1 MVRDVTRADLPQAVL
16 WDMDGTIIDSEP
28 IWFIHQADIVRE
40 KGGYWDDDMSS
51 GMVGMNLI
59 DAAVYMIET
68 SRIDADPEEFLA
80 ELVRR
85 VVGHVHEAGVERRP
99 GAYELL
105 DELRTA
111 GVPIALVTAS
121 YASFAEEIARDA
133 GGFDVVVPGDRVS
146 RGKPD
151 PEGYLL
157 AARLLGVD
165 IEKCVAIEDS
175 PNGLQAARASGAR
188 CLAVPHMAQ
197 IPEAPGLSR
206 VSSLADVTLET
217 IVQIAEGRPVDLIA
231 A

>member
-1 MVRDVTRADLPQAVL
+1 
-16 WDMDGTIIDSEP
+16 MDGTIIDSEP

-80 ELVRR
+80 EL
-85 VVGHVHEAGVERRP
+85 RP